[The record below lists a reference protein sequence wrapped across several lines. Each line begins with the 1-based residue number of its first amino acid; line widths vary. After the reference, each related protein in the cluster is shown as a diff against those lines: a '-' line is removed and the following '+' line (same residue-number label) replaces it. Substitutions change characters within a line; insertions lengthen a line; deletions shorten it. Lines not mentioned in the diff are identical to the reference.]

1 MFWEKEYE
9 LNPTNFELL
18 IGGFIFFYKGKN
30 GITEH
35 AQMEQDTDIQ
45 IWFSMM
51 EADFFVIFSELLYIL
66 V

>member
-1 MFWEKEYE
+1 MN
-9 LNPTNFELL
+9 LILL
-18 IGGFIFFYKGKN
+18 ILNYWLEDLFFFYKGKN

-51 EADFFVIFSELLYIL
+51 EADF
-66 V
+66 

>member
-51 EADFFVIFSELLYIL
+51 EADF
-66 V
+66 

>member
-1 MFWEKEYE
+1 MN
-9 LNPTNFELL
+9 LILL
-18 IGGFIFFYKGKN
+18 ILNYWLEDLFFFYKGKN